1 MTMNETPPPDGPS
14 DDDEA
19 RVETARGP
27 AQWVPKGALSRFL
40 LQGAAWAFVAQML
53 ALVGGFSSQVLL
65 ARLLSPEGLGI
76 YFLTQSI
83 VIVVANVGEF
93 GLTRPLSRLIST
105 DLGSGRSG
113 HALRA
118 LRSAISIAAVS
129 GVFVVVVFGIGG
141 GDWLATSVFD
151 SPLMAGGIGLVTLWI
166 GSRMILNIGSG
177 AIQGMH
183 RVGLAAFLHGALIP
197 TTLALVC
204 AGLLWTGTSVDYDSI
219 IAICAVTTI
228 VGAGLAVFV
237 VWLPF
242 AGVRPDGPPR
252 TRVLFASTLPI
263 FGAGILQVASVQADL
278 WIIGSLLTSSDVAL
292 YGAAKRLT
300 ILIAFPLSILAF
312 VVPPLISD
320 LYARGERTR
329 LERLVRASTTAAS
342 LPAVVAFVIFMLF
355 GTEILTLAYGE
366 IYAEGSVLLYILV
379 AERIF
384 FLMLGPGSLVLVMTG
399 HERVVFRITMVSA
412 TVSLLALYFGGRF
425 GGVQGVAIAYAFASG
440 ATGFWYLIAARL
452 HTGMWVHATPFALK
466 PIAEVIQRFR
476 ARGSSE

>member
-1 MTMNETPPPDGPS
+1 MTTNDTPPSDGDASQQESGRDP
-14 DDDEA
+14 
-19 RVETARGP
+19 TH
-27 AQWVPKGALSRFL
+27 WVPKGPLSRFL

-83 VIVVANVGEF
+83 VIVVANIGEF
-93 GLTRPLSRLIST
+93 GLNRPVSRLVST

-113 HALRA
+113 HALRG
-118 LRSAISIAAVS
+118 LRSAIRIVSVS
-129 GVFVVVVFGIGG
+129 GVFVVGVFLLGG
-141 GDWLATSVFD
+141 GDWLATRVFD
-151 SPLMAGGIGLVTLWI
+151 SPVMAGAIGLVTVWI
-166 GSRMILNIGSG
+166 GSRVILNIGSA

-183 RVGLAAFLHGALIP
+183 RVGMAAFLHGALTP

-204 AGLLWTGTSVDYDSI
+204 AGLLWTETSVDYDAV

-228 VGAGLAVFV
+228 VGAGLCVML

-242 AGVRPDGPPR
+242 AGVRPEGPPR
-252 TRVLFASTLPI
+252 TRALLASTLPI

-320 LYARGERTR
+320 LYARGERSR
-329 LERLVRASTTAAS
+329 LERLVRAATTAAS
-342 LPAVVAFVIFMLF
+342 LPAAVAFVIFMLF

-366 IYAEGSVLLYILV
+366 IYAEGSILLYILV

-384 FLMLGPGSLVLVMTG
+384 FLTLGPGSLVLVMTG

-412 TVSLLALYFGGRF
+412 TISLLALYFGGRL

-440 ATGFWYLIAARL
+440 GTGVWYLLAARL
-452 HTGMWVHATPFALK
+452 HTKMWVHATPFALK
-466 PIAEVIQRFR
+466 PIAEVFQRLR
-476 ARGSSE
+476 RGSSD